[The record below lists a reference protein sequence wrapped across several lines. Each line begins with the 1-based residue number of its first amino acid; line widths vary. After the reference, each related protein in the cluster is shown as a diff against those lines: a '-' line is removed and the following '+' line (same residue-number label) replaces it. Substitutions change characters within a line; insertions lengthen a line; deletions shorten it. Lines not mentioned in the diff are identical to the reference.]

1 LISEHSMF
9 MMVLSQHHLARR
21 E

>member
-1 LISEHSMF
+1 MF